1 MQFMMIVKA
10 SKESEAGVMPE
21 KKLLEDMTKFNEEM
35 VKAGIMV
42 AAEGLHPTSRGA
54 RIKISGSSRN
64 VVKGP
69 FPLTNDL
76 IAGYWIIE
84 VKSLQEAIDWARRA
98 SNPMPGD
105 SEIEIRQVFEASD
118 FGPELTPELKQRE
131 ERMREQVAKR

>member
-98 SNPMPGD
+98 PNPMPGD